1 MIVCMGDEYKIAIFL
16 LRSAIR
22 KSRIDRDSENA
33 RYGRKSKKVMF
44 VRCCVWWR
52 VICADSSLS
61 QI

>member
-44 VRCCVWWR
+44 VRCCV
-52 VICADSSLS
+52 
-61 QI
+61 